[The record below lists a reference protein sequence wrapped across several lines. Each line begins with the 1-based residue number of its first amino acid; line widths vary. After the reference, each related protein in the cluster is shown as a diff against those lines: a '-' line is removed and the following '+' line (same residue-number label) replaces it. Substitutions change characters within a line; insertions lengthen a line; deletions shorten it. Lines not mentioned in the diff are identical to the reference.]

1 MDNSFNKQMDNV
13 KMLLDMTQ
21 EELDA
26 YRKSVIKYEEWQ
38 ENDKT
43 WENYPGLACKSN
55 IKRMMMI
62 LRKEMIKLDKML

>member
-26 YRKSVIKYEEWQ
+26 YRKSVIKYE
-38 ENDKT
+38 
-43 WENYPGLACKSN
+43 
-55 IKRMMMI
+55 
-62 LRKEMIKLDKML
+62 